1 MVASGLNF
9 LPPAAKAIAS
19 APSAPTSTSTS
30 NAASPSSDHS
40 FARLVEQSSNDSRA
54 TARDSVQDRQD
65 TRDATKSTPAA
76 TVDTTS
82 TADATPPTPAQL
94 DQPVTPTQAADL
106 LNHFD
111 SLSASLTS
119 AGVDSA
125 GLQDLKNQLQ
135 QIAAG
140 ETPQSLG
147 DLLAAL
153 PVTDTEPTAA
163 ALDLSS
169 LFMAPPTPVTR
180 DDNGA
185 AATNQG
191 AEAALADETAPD
203 TADTA
208 ETTASAAPVLPVT
221 TAPLAP
227 PQAPTAIRV
236 FHVLN
241 AALEQSS
248 APVVAQQTPATAQL
262 PLQPTLIHAQSVAA
276 PVKTANADKPAE
288 DAPPVTVIEVTPLA
302 QSLAVPQSHT
312 VTTASTSDTSRPAAN
327 DTIAISDLTPRASLD
342 SMIPPLATP
351 EKKPALPD
359 VTLPGTAA
367 IAATPAETAAA
378 APSTPFVQQLQAAS
392 TAAVQPIT
400 GMVKAN
406 APAKA
411 DEVKPAVPAVAAV
424 SDTFVP
430 GSVMTAQAVAPTS
443 AVAGQ
448 VLPGHAGPVIEQVSV
463 AIHQASRDGIDHIT
477 IQLSPGDLG
486 RVEVK
491 MHTSTDGQTHLS
503 FLVDKP
509 ETFDALSRDARSLE
523 RSLQDSGIKADTSGM
538 QFNLRQQPQPQ
549 HQSSLGGDGSSKQQA
564 DATPVAPVAAPTAA
578 TASATKNYR
587 VDVREGIDIH
597 A

>member
-248 APVVAQQTPATAQL
+248 APVVA
-262 PLQPTLIHAQSVAA
+262 IR
-276 PVKTANADKPAE
+276 
-288 DAPPVTVIEVTPLA
+288 
-302 QSLAVPQSHT
+302 
-312 VTTASTSDTSRPAAN
+312 TSDGSRLAEMKFAALADHARVTMPGDGYGDAIN
-327 DTIAISDLTPRASLD
+327 TIVTREPIAGYTPKE
-342 SMIPPLATP
+342 I
-351 EKKPALPD
+351 KKYNAGD
-359 VTLPGTAA
+359 
-367 IAATPAETAAA
+367 
-378 APSTPFVQQLQAAS
+378 
-392 TAAVQPIT
+392 PIIHLYFS
-400 GMVKAN
+400 AD
-406 APAKA
+406 AK
-411 DEVKPAVPAVAAV
+411 
-424 SDTFVP
+424 FVP
-430 GSVMTAQAVAPTS
+430 VRATVSLPIGELSV
-443 AVAGQ
+443 
-448 VLPGHAGPVIEQVSV
+448 
-463 AIHQASRDGIDHIT
+463 
-477 IQLSPGDLG
+477 
-486 RVEVK
+486 
-491 MHTSTDGQTHLS
+491 
-503 FLVDKP
+503 
-509 ETFDALSRDARSLE
+509 SLE
-523 RSLQDSGIKADTSGM
+523 EMKT
-538 QFNLRQQPQPQ
+538 PQ
-549 HQSSLGGDGSSKQQA
+549 
-564 DATPVAPVAAPTAA
+564 
-578 TASATKNYR
+578 
-587 VDVREGIDIH
+587 
-597 A
+597 